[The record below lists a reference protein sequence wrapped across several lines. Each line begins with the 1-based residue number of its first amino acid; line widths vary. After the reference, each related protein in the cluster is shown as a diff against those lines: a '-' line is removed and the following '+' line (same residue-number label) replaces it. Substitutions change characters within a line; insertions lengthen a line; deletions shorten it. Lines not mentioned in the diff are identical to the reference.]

1 MGAEGSQ
8 ADIAGA
14 HASGGKR
21 RIAIV
26 TVHGTNDSAPGP
38 DGDKWYQRGS
48 AFTESLKQRLAPHGL
63 EVDIVPHLW
72 SGANSSYGREQGA
85 DDLCKK
91 VKKCAKSHDSVHV
104 IAHSHGGN
112 VANMAADRMLWG
124 VKRKRRSFTS
134 LTTVG
139 TPFFRIG
146 SSPIASIGGWVFVVI
161 VVLSALLVMPVSIA
175 LVIAL
180 LFANETDRTGS
191 LVGALFIGGIGI
203 GVGFLYLF
211 MWRLGQRGLRRARK
225 VKRKDD
231 CGAQVFAL
239 SHPNDEAITFLKRI
253 ETIPFEPFPKGSMRQ
268 GARMRATQWGVNSA
282 LYGVILPVILG
293 FVLLFWNAMPADVL
307 ATMESVLP
315 RALLTNVFGVF
326 LICSIPAVPA
336 IFFLAYIWRRYVI
349 GMPSEWWVRGQ
360 MNRMVADVL
369 RDMAMG
375 RDSDQRISQVSS
387 GSHSLRTK
395 EVKLEGDVAARM
407 QAGAEAASGQLIE
420 KYRWALFSSGED
432 SNASLSKLSTDA
444 MTWNSLIHTTYFDQP
459 EVVDLIAEYIVA
471 EDAKLR
477 AQAA

>member
-8 ADIAGA
+8 GDLAGGEA
-14 HASGGKR
+14 VGARR

-38 DGDKWYQRGS
+38 DGEKWYQRGS
-48 AFTESLKQRLAPHGL
+48 AFTENLKQRLGAHGL
-63 EVDIVPHLW
+63 EVDVVPHLW
-72 SGANSSYGREQGA
+72 SGANSSHGREEGA

-91 VKKCAKSHDSVHV
+91 VKKCAKSHDSIHV

-146 SSPIASIGGWVFVVI
+146 SSPVAAIGGWVFVVI
-161 VVLSALLVMPVSIA
+161 VVLSALFMMPVSIA

-180 LFANETDRTGS
+180 LFAGDTDMTGS
-191 LVGALFIGGIGI
+191 LVGALFIGGA
-203 GVGFLYLF
+203 GVALAFVYLF
-211 MWRLGQRGLRRARK
+211 MWRLGQRGLRRVRR

-239 SHPNDEAITFLKRI
+239 SHPNDEAITFLQRI
-253 ETIPFEPFPKGSMRQ
+253 ETIPFEPFPKGSMAQ
-268 GARMRATQWGVNSA
+268 GAKMRAVQWGVNTA

-293 FVLLFWNAMPADVL
+293 FVLLFMSAMPQDLIL
-307 ATMESVLP
+307 ALERVVP
-315 RALLTNVFGVF
+315 RSQITNVFVIF
-326 LICSIPAVPA
+326 LACSIPAVPA
-336 IFFLAYIWRRYVI
+336 IFFLSYILRRFVV
-349 GMPSEWWVRGQ
+349 GAPSEWWARGQ
-360 MNRMVADVL
+360 MNRLVADIL

-375 RDSDQRISQVSS
+375 RDSDQRIGSVSS

-407 QAGAEAASGQLIE
+407 QAGAEVASGQLIE
-420 KYRWALFSSGED
+420 KYRWALFSTGED

-459 EVVDLIAEYIVA
+459 EVVEMIAEYIAA
-471 EDAKLR
+471 EDAKLH